1 MQEIDPMSRPQALGN
16 VRVVDFSWVR
26 AGPWATRWLG
36 AFGAEV
42 IKIEWPENER
52 GRLPSSTT
60 PQGVQVNLNTS
71 GNFAD
76 TNVNKKS
83 ISLNVRSAKGLEI
96 VKRLIAV
103 SDIVIEN
110 FSSRVLQKWDL
121 GYEELCKIKPDI
133 VYVSMSGYGHTGRNH
148 HYTTFGP
155 VAQAVSGLTHLSGL
169 PDAPPAGWGWSY
181 MDDTGG
187 MYGAMCALTGL
198 YHRNMTGRGQHIDFS
213 QMISS
218 VPLNGPALLDFT
230 VNGRGSRRAG
240 FPPGN
245 RAHWP
250 GTPLVNSYR
259 GPTVAPHNAY
269 RTHPGGYNDWCV
281 IVCHSDEEWR
291 RLVQVMGSPA
301 WAGSERLGTVAG
313 RLQHQEELDE
323 HIEAWSL
330 TLGKYE
336 LTERC
341 QAAGVRALPVQSAE
355 DRVEHDPQLRA
366 RQMYMP
372 IEHPALGVRKVQNA
386 PFKMTETPAANS
398 LPAPLIGEHTREIV
412 EGLLG
417 YSHDEF
423 RAGFDDETF
432 WPVKR
437 ARFPYMEEM
446 LR

>member
-1 MQEIDPMSRPQALGN
+1 
-16 VRVVDFSWVR
+16 VDFSWVR

-42 IKIEWPENER
+42 IKIEWPESER
-52 GRLPSSTT
+52 GRLPSTTT
-60 PQGVQVNLNTS
+60 PHNLEVNLNTS
-71 GNFAD
+71 GNFND

-83 ISLNVRSAKGLEI
+83 LSLNVRTAKGLEI
-96 VKRLIAV
+96 VKRLIAI

-110 FSSRVLQKWDL
+110 FSSRVLQRWGL
-121 GYEELCKIKPDI
+121 GYAELCKIKPDI

-148 HYTTFGP
+148 HYTSFGP
-155 VAQAVSGLTHLSGL
+155 VAQAASGLTYLSGL
-169 PDAPPAGWGWSY
+169 PDKPPAGWGWSY

-198 YHRNMTGRGQHIDFS
+198 YHRNMTGQGQHIDMS
-213 QMISS
+213 QMVAS
-218 VPLNGPALLDFT
+218 VPLVGPALLDFT
-230 VNGRGSRRAG
+230 VNGRGSRRPG
-240 FPPGN
+240 YPPGN

-250 GTPLVNSYR
+250 GTALVNNYR

-269 RTHPGGYNDWCV
+269 PTDPLGYNDWCV
-281 IVCHSDEEWR
+281 IVCHSDEEWQ
-291 RLVQVMGSPA
+291 RLVEVMGAPC
-301 WAGSERLGTVAG
+301 WAASAKFATVLG

-323 HIEAWSL
+323 RIEAWSM
-330 TLGKYE
+330 TLGKYA

-355 DRVEHDPQLRA
+355 DRVERDPQLRH
-366 RQMYMP
+366 REMYLPM
-372 IEHPALGVRKVQNA
+372 EHPALGLRKVQNA
-386 PFKMTETPAANS
+386 PFKLSETPPANYS
-398 LPAPLIGEHTREIV
+398 PSPLIGQHTQEIV

-417 YSHDEF
+417 YSREDL
-423 RAGFDDETF
+423 RAGFADGTF
-432 WPVKR
+432 WPTKR